1 MNQRDG
7 GNGHKKLET
16 KILKTLR
23 ILPFCSPLG
32 DEDLRELVRIV
43 TFRSCGKNEV
53 ILREEDTTR
62 FMYVVFSGT
71 VKVVQ
76 TGFDGKEKILAIHRR
91 GDFFGEMAL
100 LDGKTSPATVVA
112 MERAAVGLIGKTD
125 FEEKVLS
132 DRRMLREI
140 ITLLC
145 TRLREAWTTVKVMS
159 FADAEQRIRLVLKTL
174 SVPHGI
180 REERGILLSIKLTH
194 KDIGDYASV
203 SRETVTRLFDKLAH
217 GGEIEILEKRRILL
231 KPLFFD
237 NTLPL

>member
-1 MNQRDG
+1 MDGHDRD
-7 GNGHKKLET
+7 NARRKMET
-16 KILKTLR
+16 KTLKTLR
-23 ILPFCSPLG
+23 LLPFCSSLG
-32 DEDLRELVRIV
+32 EEDLRELVRIV

-53 ILREEDTTR
+53 ILREEDTSR

-76 TGFDGKEKILAIHRR
+76 TGFDGKERILAIHRR

-112 MERAAVGLIGKTD
+112 MEHADVGLIGKAD
-125 FEEKVLS
+125 FEEKILS
-132 DRRMLREI
+132 DQRILREI
-140 ITLLC
+140 VTLLC
-145 TRLREAWTTVKVMS
+145 TRLREAWTTVKVLS

-174 SVPHGI
+174 SGPYGI
-180 REERGILLSIKLTH
+180 REERGVLLSIKLTH

-203 SRETVTRLFDKLAH
+203 SRETVTRLFDRLTH
-217 GGEIEILEKRRILL
+217 EGEIEILEKRRILL